1 MAYFGKG
8 GIQTSLTDPHL
19 NKSQRIVE
27 FRLDKLD
34 AMYLSN
40 LRIANL
46 GYYGDASGNLQ
57 FANGV
62 GRIIDRIS
70 LLDGQTQ
77 ISQQTHFS
85 RWNTFTSLRTSNE
98 NNRNV
103 QHQLTGSGLGFEVK
117 HLYDGVTYCAEVG
130 QSNAQ
135 KKHESSDSNTFHAWF
150 DVKAAL
156 PFLQVAPVLST
167 NVFKNLRLVIEYKQS
182 VFASSDTTLQPI
194 LIADEMVDEKV
205 KASLMRSMKQMDFIE
220 NEHDSFVMDAVQ
232 DLSANKLTIDQ
243 TLIKQVRGFNNK
255 LVNRMVIMNEPMELE
270 DSEKDT
276 TLLFNDGSQLLF
288 RQKNNVRL
296 NGRTLLQADGIDTPA
311 KSTSYATDVWGT
323 MNVVANKNFV
333 HNSNVAPK
341 NSLYSSNLKKVL
353 DKFDYRAFRINE
365 RVETLEVVVG
375 RTGCY
380 DAQKHA
386 DGKTQSKL
394 PVNAKLLVHVFG
406 ECVKRININSDGSYL
421 IGYA

>member
-1 MAYFGKG
+1 MSYFGKG

-19 NKSQRIVE
+19 NKSKRIVE

-77 ISQQTHFS
+77 ISQQTQFS
-85 RWNTFTSLRTSNE
+85 RWNTFTSIRTSNE

-103 QHQLTGSGLGFEVK
+103 QHQLTGSGLGYEVQNF
-117 HLYDGVTYCAEVG
+117 YDGSGNSVVVG
-130 QSNAQ
+130 QSHLQ
-135 KKHESSDSNTFHAWF
+135 KEHKLLENDTFHAWF

-182 VFASSDTTLQPI
+182 VFVAPESKTLQPL

-205 KASLMRSMKQMDFIE
+205 KASLMRQMKQMDFIE
-220 NEHDSFVMDAVQ
+220 NEHDSFVMEAIS
-232 DLSANKLTIDQ
+232 DLSANKLTVEQ
-243 TLIKQVRGFNNK
+243 TLVKQIRGFNNK
-255 LVNRMVIMNEPMELE
+255 LVNRMVVMNEPMNLETE
-270 DSEKDT
+270 DSSV
-276 TLLFNDGSQLLF
+276 LYNDGSQLLF

-311 KSTSYATDVWGT
+311 KSTAYATDVWGT

-333 HNSNVAPK
+333 HNSNVNPK
-341 NSLYSSNLKKVL
+341 KSLYSDTLNKVL

-380 DAQKHA
+380 DAKELHKA
-386 DGKTQSKL
+386 DY
-394 PVNAKLLVHVFG
+394 H
-406 ECVKRININSDGSYL
+406 
-421 IGYA
+421 